1 MSQENVETVRRWFEA
16 LSDEDFDDAL
26 ALLHP
31 NVELVPPGG
40 QMPYRGA
47 ESVRRWM
54 EPEAFRDQVVRP
66 LEIVAAGDRMVLG
79 RQHVAARGAGSGIE
93 LDVRSWSVWTFD
105 EDGLVTRVEI
115 YLDHEADKA
124 REAAGLA

>member
-1 MSQENVETVRRWFEA
+1 MSQENADTVRRWFEA

-40 QMPYRGA
+40 QGPYRGA

-54 EPEAFRDQVVRP
+54 EPEALRDQVVRP
-66 LEIVAAGDRMVLG
+66 LEIVAADRMVLA
-79 RQHVAARGAGSGIE
+79 RQHVTARGAGSGIE
-93 LDVRSWSVWTFD
+93 LDLRSWTVWTFD
-105 EDGLVTRVEI
+105 EAGLVTRVEI
-115 YLDHEADKA
+115 YLDHEEGKA